1 MFFMVCN
8 LKDDYTRAC
17 YSEKDIRRTLQDKED
32 FIDQHF
38 NYQLFKR
45 KFKKLMTSP
54 ADGDSIFIGDCEILI
69 YFN

>member
-8 LKDDYTRAC
+8 LKDDYMRAC

-32 FIDQHF
+32 FIDQYF

-45 KFKKLMTSP
+45 KFKKLMTNP
-54 ADGDSIFIGDCEILI
+54 ADGVSIFIGDCEILI

>member
-8 LKDDYTRAC
+8 LKDDYMRGC

-32 FIDQHF
+32 FIDQYF

-45 KFKKLMTSP
+45 KFKKLMTNP

>member
-8 LKDDYTRAC
+8 LKDDYMRTC

-32 FIDQHF
+32 FIDQYF

-45 KFKKLMTSP
+45 KFKKLMTNP
-54 ADGDSIFIGDCEILI
+54 ADGDSIFIGDCELLI

>member
-8 LKDDYTRAC
+8 LKDDYTRVC

-32 FIDQHF
+32 FIDQYF

-45 KFKKLMTSP
+45 KFKKLMTNP

>member
-8 LKDDYTRAC
+8 LKDDYTRVC

-32 FIDQHF
+32 FIDQYF

-45 KFKKLMTSP
+45 KFKKVNDQS
-54 ADGDSIFIGDCEILI
+54 S
-69 YFN
+69 